1 MRNPDNCKIEYCG
14 FKSPRSF
21 QEVQF
26 ELLGLK
32 NLMKKAEER
41 ISMLEQSSFLAELA
55 AKEKHEDL
63 ADFFES
69 DDSQ

>member
-1 MRNPDNCKIEYCG
+1 MRTPDNCKIEYCG
-14 FKSPRSF
+14 FESPRSF

-55 AKEKHEDL
+55 AKEEHEDL
-63 ADFFES
+63 ADFFEP
-69 DDSQ
+69 DDS